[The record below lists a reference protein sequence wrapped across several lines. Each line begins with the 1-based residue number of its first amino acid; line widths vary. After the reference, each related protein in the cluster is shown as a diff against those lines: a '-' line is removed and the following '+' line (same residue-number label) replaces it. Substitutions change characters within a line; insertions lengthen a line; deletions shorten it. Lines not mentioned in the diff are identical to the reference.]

1 MPTIASSATR
11 RFELHGSVF
20 TSYVS
25 PTTSASTEL
34 CGWMLEVAPNTPGAE
49 HAVSNEEMLLVLSGR
64 LTVHIDGVST
74 TLGPG
79 DVAQVPAGSNFRV
92 HTEIDPARV
101 WVATTV
107 GLSAELPDGSTL
119 TPPWAR

>member
-1 MPTIASSATR
+1 
-11 RFELHGSVF
+11 
-20 TSYVS
+20 
-25 PTTSASTEL
+25 
-34 CGWMLEVAPNTPGAE
+34 MLEVAPHTPGAE
-49 HAVSNEEMLLVLSGR
+49 HTVANEEMLLILSGR

-79 DVAQVPAGSNFRV
+79 DVAQVPARSSFRV
-92 HTEIDPARV
+92 QTEIDPARV

-119 TPPWAR
+119 TPPWTR

>member
-1 MPTIASSATR
+1 MPTITSSATR

-34 CGWMLEVAPNTPGAE
+34 CGWMLDVAPHTPGAE
-49 HAVSNEEMLLVLSGR
+49 HTVSNEEVLLVLSGL
-64 LTVHIDGVST
+64 LTVHIDGVAT
-74 TLGPG
+74 VLGPG
-79 DVAQVPAGSNFRV
+79 DVAQVPAKSSFRV
-92 HTEIDPARV
+92 QTEIDSARV

-107 GLSAELPDGSTL
+107 GMSAELPDGSTL